1 MANTPEEGSAASSPH
16 STVPHPSQLTEEGSP
31 PSQESLTTAD
41 VSDKSSIVPG
51 ISPKSPQAAV
61 SSPPPLHPIPDSPSN
76 DNPSSPL
83 SSQTQVRST
92 YQTSGSLNEPQDVD
106 YSQTAACIAA
116 PPASQGTHT
125 LTPPP
130 LPDFMQ
136 ALNMK
141 LARTSDMSSKTQT
154 SSPSNEVA
162 EPSGFIK
169 TYSQSS
175 VENII
180 NSTTKEL
187 PEQEQIEK
195 TKTGKTSKGTRVRGL
210 KKDEERLLEDE
221 KEEKMDT
228 DTDSKSDDESTLM
241 KRFKKGNSD
250 VGSWFHLGGRSFT
263 PLKCRPHCWC

>member
-51 ISPKSPQAAV
+51 LSPKSPQAAV

-92 YQTSGSLNEPQDVD
+92 YP
-106 YSQTAACIAA
+106 QTAAGIAA
-116 PPASQGTHT
+116 PPASQGT

-141 LARTSDMSSKTQT
+141 LARNSDISLKTQT
-154 SSPSNEVA
+154 SSPSNEVPA

-169 TYSQSS
+169 TSSQSS

-195 TKTGKTSKGTRVRGL
+195 TKTGKTSKGTQVRGL
-210 KKDEERLLEDE
+210 KKDEEKLPEGE
-221 KEEKMDT
+221 EEEKMDT

-241 KRFKKGNSD
+241 KRFKKGNGD
-250 VGSWFHLGGRSFT
+250 VGYWFHLGGRSFT
-263 PLKCRPHCWC
+263 PLKCRLNCRPRCWC